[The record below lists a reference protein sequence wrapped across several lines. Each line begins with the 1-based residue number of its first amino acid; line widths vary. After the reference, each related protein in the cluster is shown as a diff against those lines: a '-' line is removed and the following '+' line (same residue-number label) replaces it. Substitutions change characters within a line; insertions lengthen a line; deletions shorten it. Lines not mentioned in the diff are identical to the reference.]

1 MARYYYLVAAFP
13 DNARAET
20 FLGAF
25 RLGPLFLQDGLILP
39 CQTVIHQSRAGLH
52 WAYVTPQGTS
62 LGTSSLPRLQNQSQL
77 DALATLLYQRLA
89 LQTGYVC
96 AMVGW
101 EPGDKFIESVDGGLS
116 EMVLRPER
124 FVEPGWD
131 GIVIQEATA
140 AKLGNDTLFQYFASG
155 YVWRPYQFGKG
166 W

>member
-1 MARYYYLVAAFP
+1 MSNAEILVLYYSRQGATAELARQAC
-13 DNARAET
+13 R
-20 FLGAF
+20 G
-25 RLGPLFLQDGLILP
+25 
-39 CQTVIHQSRAGLH
+39 
-52 WAYVTPQGTS
+52 
-62 LGTSSLPRLQNQSQL
+62 
-77 DALATLLYQRLA
+77 
-89 LQTGYVC
+89 
-96 AMVGW
+96 
-101 EPGDKFIESVDGGLS
+101 IESVDGGLS